1 MKWRCMVLL
10 VLLSVKAGAA
20 VRWTG
25 MSANGL
31 WADPVNWENGIL
43 PGPLDDVLLDNSL
56 MAGTYVVKLPDFAVT
71 IRSLLVMP
79 ANLQTITVE
88 LPNSNLLSSA
98 AGSLLDRAFT
108 TTGNG
113 YSIVLEKGA
122 VFINASGSN
131 SGYSLR
137 INDSLEIKNGGKYIH
152 RSRTGHAEIVQ
163 FLGKAA
169 GTEKGIFR
177 FENPDAASTI
187 SLSGRVFGSLQLS
200 AIANSTGSV
209 SYSASGTNPVRIR
222 GNLEL
227 ESGAGLA
234 INFDDTISIAGD
246 LVMSN
251 AVFNLATGN
260 RSAVI
265 ALEGNWQQSGG
276 SITETN
282 TQQKTGTMLLGGNT
296 RQTISC
302 SGLLVDSIILGI
314 KNPAGVAL
322 LLPLRCSYGLHLIKG
337 ALLTTNAQLMTLAA
351 NAWIQADTMAIGNF
365 VDGPLKKEGL
375 LNGYFMFPVGRN
387 GHLRWLALKNA
398 SGDLQVEY
406 HPESAAVIGTVA
418 GAGLDHISQ
427 VEYWSV
433 TNTVASSGQVE
444 LSFEHESS
452 GGVSELVS
460 LRVAAFTA
468 GSWTDAGNQATTG
481 AAFANGSVSSLPVIA
496 LGSVTRYFTLA
507 SSSSFTNVLPVYLT
521 DQWMEH
527 LQTNWYC
534 NWTVANGA
542 GVTAYVIEVSEDGR
556 QFERITTCYP
566 GQEQQNFR
574 QLIPARWAKGICR
587 IVTIHNN
594 GKEEVSA
601 GMRFGAGIYS
611 AAKLNV
617 QHAPGASSVQI
628 FSGKER
634 LVWLHLFDNSGRLV
648 TSKNLWLYSGTTSTN
663 IVNKIL
669 PAGIYWIRLSSDGVL
684 LWQQGLVF

>member
-1 MKWRCMVLL
+1 MKWECMVLL
-10 VLLSVKAGAA
+10 VLLSVKAGAV

-43 PGPLDDVLLDNSL
+43 PGPLDDVLLDNSI

-71 IRSLLVMP
+71 IRSLQVMP

-88 LPNSNLLSSA
+88 LPVSNVLSSA

-113 YSIVLEKGA
+113 YSLVLEKGA

-137 INDSLEIKNGGKYIH
+137 LNDSLQVKNGGKYIH

-163 FLGKAA
+163 FLGKSA

-200 AIANSTGSV
+200 ALANPTGTV

-234 INFDDTISIAGD
+234 INFDDTIGIAGD
-246 LVMSN
+246 LVISN

-260 RSAVI
+260 RSAVV

-276 SITETN
+276 FITETN
-282 TQQKTGTMLLGGNT
+282 TQQKTGTILLSGTT
-296 RQTISC
+296 RQTINC
-302 SGLLVDSIILGI
+302 TGLLVDSIILDI
-314 KNPAGVAL
+314 KNTAGVAL
-322 LLPLRCSYGLHLIKG
+322 LQPLRCTYGLRLSKG
-337 ALLTTNAQLMTLAA
+337 ALVTTNAHLMTLATS
-351 NAWIQADTMAIGNF
+351 AWLQADTMAIGNF

-387 GHLRWLALKNA
+387 GQLRWLALKHA

-433 TNTVASSGQVE
+433 ANTVASSGQVE
-444 LSFEHESS
+444 LSFDDESS

-481 AAFANGSVSSLPVIA
+481 AAFGNGSVSSLPVIA

-507 SSSSFTNVLPVYLT
+507 SSSSFTNILPVYLT
-521 DQWMEH
+521 NQWMEH

-534 NWTVANGA
+534 NWKVANGT
-542 GVTAYVIEVSEDGR
+542 GVTAYAIEVSADGR
-556 QFERITTCYP
+556 QFERITVCQAV
-566 GQEQQNFR
+566 QEQQIFR
-574 QLIPARWAKGICR
+574 QLIPARWTKGICR

-594 GKEEVSA
+594 GKEEYGA
-601 GMRFGAGIYS
+601 GMRFGTGIIT
-611 AAKLNV
+611 AAKLSLL
-617 QHAPGASSVQI
+617 HLPGAASVQI
-628 FSGKER
+628 LSAQER
-634 LVWLHLFDNSGRLV
+634 SVWLDLFDNSGRLV
-648 TSKNLWLYSGTTSTN
+648 TRKNLRLYSGTNNTN
-663 IVNKIL
+663 IVSKVL
-669 PAGIYWIRLSSDGVL
+669 PAGIYWIRLSTDGVVL
-684 LWQQGLVF
+684 LQQGLVF